1 MKVKEKDSHVLGNGK
16 NIIYANNKYYMLS
29 ESPAKVCVSEDL
41 ETWAE
46 YNLNSN
52 YIKPKEIAY
61 GNGVFVVVGDHSTSN
76 DTYIYKSTNGT
87 VWSAVKLNTT
97 VDFALNCNGLKFIN
111 NKFVIATN
119 GWQTTYRT
127 DGKITKIEE
136 VIVFFD
142 SANGSTWSKHELRID
157 RGTNENYIT
166 ATAMDIE
173 FHSNMY
179 VYIGNNGNIYTSS
192 NLNSWT
198 KRTSGVSSKL
208 VGISYGKGQFVVVG
222 DGGIILTSKDGKK
235 WLKQNSG
242 VTSYLIRS
250 RYANGMYIAVGYNGT
265 MLQSI
270 NGYEWQSIKNRD
282 LKGLLY
288 GMAYDNIN
296 NIMVIT
302 GTRYSTSGTIPLF
315 YLTLTRDIGTQ
326 DDEDSSL
333 FFYNTSLEMQG
344 IIDSF
349 ISLRWRRKYFEA
361 GEFEIVLPVA
371 EKIKNLID
379 HDMII
384 MRNNYTEAGIIETIE
399 YDDNGTDETVTISGR
414 FLSSIL
420 DRRIV
425 KSKINYTGYVIEGMN
440 TIINAMTPFTTQW
453 ETVIVSMSS
462 PAITFQVTYKN
473 VYDYL
478 CKLSRYSNI
487 GFRIVPNVESKVFMF
502 EVYKGLDRTSE
513 QSTNEIY
520 AFSDDRGNIEK
531 GSMLVSNKDMVNYVL
546 VGGTGEDD
554 ERIMVTVTKNKIGF
568 NLHEHFSDQ
577 KSLSNKDV
585 TTSKYKEMLT
595 SAGKSEL
602 NEGTLKFEV
611 TGMDLGDYK
620 NKWNLGDVVDV
631 KKEEWGISTT
641 YRITEIEEIIEDG
654 KKTIY
659 PTFGSPLASAWDDE

>member
-1 MKVKEKDSHVLGNGK
+1 MKVIEKDSNVTGNGK
-16 NIIYANNKYYMLS
+16 SIIYANNKYYMLS

-41 ETWAE
+41 ETWTE
-46 YNLNSN
+46 YNLNIS
-52 YIKPKEIAY
+52 YLKPHEIAY
-61 GNGVFVVVGDHSTSN
+61 GNGTFVIVGGSGTTGK
-76 DTYIYKSTNGT
+76 TYIYYSKNGT
-87 VWSAVKLNTT
+87 TWTPLEINTGST
-97 VDFALNCNGLKFIN
+97 ISLPINGLKFIN
-111 NKFVIATN
+111 NKFLMVSGVVYVNPQTGERTSSELWTYSSSN
-119 GWQTTYRT
+119 GTTWTKYST
-127 DGKITKIEE
+127 TIT
-136 VIVFFD
+136 
-142 SANGSTWSKHELRID
+142 GSSVYDI
-157 RGTNENYIT
+157 
-166 ATAMDIE
+166 MDI
-173 FHSNMY
+173 SYNKGLY
-179 VYIGNNGNIYTSS
+179 VKVGCSGGIWTST
-192 NLNSWT
+192 NLKTWT
-198 KRTSGVSSKL
+198 KVSSGTTKKL
-208 VGISYGKGQFVVVG
+208 VGINYGKGQFVVVG
-222 DGGIILTSKDGKK
+222 DGGVILTSKDGKK
-235 WLKQNSG
+235 WSKQDSG
-242 VTSYLIRS
+242 TDSYLIRC
-250 RYANGMYIAVGYNGT
+250 RYANGMYIAVGYNGVI
-265 MLQSI
+265 LQSI
-270 NGYEWQSIKNRD
+270 NGSEWK
-282 LKGLLY
+282 
-288 GMAYDNIN
+288 NIN
-296 NIMVIT
+296 PKSEAVGLRYGLAYNNIDNVMVIT
-302 GTRYSTSGTIPLF
+302 GTRYSATGTIPLF
-315 YLTLTRDIGTQ
+315 YFTLTRDIGTQ

-333 FFYNTSLEMQG
+333 FFYNTNLEMQG

-361 GEFEIVLPVA
+361 GEFEIVLPVT

-379 HDMII
+379 YDMII

-473 VYDYL
+473 VYEYL

-513 QSTNEIY
+513 QSANEIY

-531 GSMLVSNKDMVNYVL
+531 GSMIVSNKDMVNYVL

-554 ERIMVTVTKNKIGF
+554 ERIMVTVTKNKTGF

-585 TTSKYKEMLT
+585 TTSKYREMLT

-620 NKWNLGDVVDV
+620 TKWNLGDVVDV

-659 PTFGSPLASAWDDE
+659 PTFASPLAEGWED

>member
-1 MKVKEKDSHVLGNGK
+1 MKVIEKDSNVTGNGK
-16 NIIYANNKYYMLS
+16 SIIYANNKYYMLS

-41 ETWAE
+41 ETWTE
-46 YNLNSN
+46 YNLNSS
-52 YIKPKEIAY
+52 YLKPQEIAY
-61 GNGVFVVVGDHSTSN
+61 GNGTFVVVGNAGST
-76 DTYIYKSTNGT
+76 DKTYIYYSKNGSTWT
-87 VWSAVKLNTT
+87 SVEINTG
-97 VDFALNCNGLKFIN
+97 VNFSVHINGLKFVN
-111 NKFVIATN
+111 NRFIIVLGIKYVNSETGAIT
-119 GWQTTYRT
+119 QTEQWT
-127 DGKITKIEE
+127 
-136 VIVFFD
+136 
-142 SANGSTWSKHELRID
+142 
-157 RGTNENYIT
+157 
-166 ATAMDIE
+166 
-173 FHSNMY
+173 
-179 VYIGNNGNIYTSS
+179 YTSV
-192 NLNSWT
+192 NGTSWT
-198 KRTSGVSSKL
+198 KFSNTILGSTNYDIMDIMYNNGLYVKVGCSGGIWTSTNLKSWTKVPSGTTKKL

-222 DGGIILTSKDGKK
+222 DSGTILTSKDGKK
-235 WLKQNSG
+235 WQLQDSG

-250 RYANGMYIAVGYNGT
+250 RYANGMYIAIGYNGT

-270 NGYEWQSIKNRD
+270 NGSEWQSIKNRD

-288 GMAYDNIN
+288 GMAYDNVN
-296 NIMVIT
+296 NMMVIT

-333 FFYNTSLEMQG
+333 FFYNTNLEMQG

-361 GEFEIVLPVA
+361 GEFEIVLPVT
-371 EKIKNLID
+371 EKIKSLID

-440 TIINAMTPFTTQW
+440 TIVNAMTPFTTQW

-473 VYDYL
+473 VYEYL

-513 QSTNEIY
+513 QSTNEIF

-554 ERIMVTVTKNKIGF
+554 ERIMVTVTKNKTGF

-620 NKWNLGDVVDV
+620 TKWNLGDVVDV

-659 PTFGSPLASAWDDE
+659 PTFASPLAEGWED